1 MEKLSSFRLS
11 IRLYLAIAFL
21 FLLLYVIITLVG
33 YYVGVGGPT
42 LYAFFAIAIVLGQY
56 FLGPKL
62 VEMTMHVRYVSE
74 QEAPHLHEMV
84 EDLAAKAGIPKPKV
98 GISEVNIPNAFAFGR
113 SKRDGRVCVTRGILG
128 LLDKGELKAVLGHEL
143 SHIRHRDMAVIT
155 LVSAVPLIFYYI
167 FISTLF
173 NNRGGNNNSGLIGI
187 AALVGFFAA
196 QLIVLFVSR
205 IREYYA
211 NQGSIELGNPPY
223 ELASALYKLV
233 YGSATANKD
242 AVKEI
247 EGVKAFFVNDISD
260 AGYEIDDFKQ
270 LDTNGDGSISESEL
284 EELKYTRTM
293 ISTRSKITELLST
306 HPNMMKRVKRLA
318 ELS

>member
-1 MEKLSSFRLS
+1 M
-11 IRLYLAIAFL
+11 
-21 FLLLYVIITLVG
+21 LLLLVD
-33 YYVGVGGPT
+33 T
-42 LYAFFAIAIVLGQY
+42 
-56 FLGPKL
+56 KL
-62 VEMTMHVRYVSE
+62 DR
-74 QEAPHLHEMV
+74 
-84 EDLAAKAGIPKPKV
+84 
-98 GISEVNIPNAFAFGR
+98 
-113 SKRDGRVCVTRGILG
+113 
-128 LLDKGELKAVLGHEL
+128 GELKAVLGHEL

-187 AALVGFFAA
+187 AALAGFFAA

-211 NQGSIELGNPPY
+211 DQGSIELGNPPY

-233 YGSATANKD
+233 YGSSTANKD

-260 AGYEIDDFKQ
+260 AGNEIDDFKQ
-270 LDTNGDGSISESEL
+270 IDTNGDGSISESEL
-284 EELKYTRTM
+284 EELKYTPTR
-293 ISTRSKITELLST
+293 ISTRNKITELLST